1 MNGKGDRA
9 RPFKVSREVYEDRY
23 DAIFG
28 KKNKEVLYN
37 SNGSIVEKCGC
48 VEAKVLD
55 TGHYC
60 IVQNDLYENS
70 PFHKWMQECP
80 VEYTKDYTD
89 NHGTRAGY
97 TFWIEEV

>member
-1 MNGKGDRA
+1 MNGKGDKA
-9 RPFKVSREVYEDRY
+9 RPFNVSRETYEDRY

-28 KKNKEVLYN
+28 KKKETV
-37 SNGSIVEKCGC
+37 V
-48 VEAKVLD
+48 
-55 TGHYC
+55 
-60 IVQNDLYENS
+60 VQDDLYENS

-80 VEYTKDYTD
+80 VEYTEDYTD